1 MFHFFIKMLQRNKFA
16 RNETYKCLGLHKKG
30 APNDSHPKIQIL
42 FVILPMKTNNQI
54 LLHR

>member
-1 MFHFFIKMLQRNKFA
+1 MFHFFIKMLQRNIFA

-30 APNDSHPKIQIL
+30 APNDSHPKMQIL